1 MNIELGTTGI
11 LAKVAAIN
19 ADGSRVW
26 FDMKNGQTG
35 WFDLR
40 TLN

>member
-1 MNIELGTTGI
+1 MNIELGTTVI

-26 FDMKNGQTG
+26 FD
-35 WFDLR
+35 LR